1 MSYKRNYRNTYV
13 DVPRRGTSAK
23 SVLATIVI
31 VALALAA
38 LVGINNVVTSETKTI
53 TPTFTIGAIDAT
65 GNYVEST
72 TSIYTKELIEV
83 EGLVTELAYDAN
95 VTYQVFFYDE
105 DKLFVSATDADLTES
120 SRFDI
125 PEEAE
130 YARIMITPDWET
142 INADVEVEED
152 EEIVN
157 EIKWYEVTKFASQL
171 TITVARNTKD
181 K

>member
-53 TPTFTIGAIDAT
+53 TPTFTIGAIDAAT
-65 GNYVEST
+65 GSYVEST

-95 VTYQVFFYDE
+95 VTYQVFFYDK
-105 DKLFVSATDADLTES
+105 DKLFISAAEDLTES
-120 SRFDI
+120 SRYDI
-125 PEEAE
+125 PEEAV
-130 YARIMITPDWET
+130 YARIMITPDWEK

-152 EEIVN
+152 EEIVY